1 MFYCAYHLL
10 KSLKGNDKGLVARA
24 LLATSEERADS
35 ILEELSASTLK
46 RILSVRQ
53 LREGFNNKKV
63 QEEKMK
69 TFPAYGMQ
77 EKLMGRT
84 SSQSAESFNS
94 KIGKLRRLPICQMIK
109 EVLKKKAIAKSKR
122 EEQFQLQIEGLSL
135 VPKMQLALLK

>member
-1 MFYCAYHLL
+1 LH
-10 KSLKGNDKGLVARA
+10 VARA
-24 LLATSEERADS
+24 LLSTSEERADL
-35 ILEELSASTLK
+35 ILEELGASTLK
-46 RILSVRQ
+46 RVLGVHQIQ
-53 LREGFNNKKV
+53 EGFNNKKV
-63 QEEKMK
+63 QEENRK
-69 TFPAYGMQ
+69 TFPAYRMQ
-77 EKLMGRT
+77 EKMMVGT